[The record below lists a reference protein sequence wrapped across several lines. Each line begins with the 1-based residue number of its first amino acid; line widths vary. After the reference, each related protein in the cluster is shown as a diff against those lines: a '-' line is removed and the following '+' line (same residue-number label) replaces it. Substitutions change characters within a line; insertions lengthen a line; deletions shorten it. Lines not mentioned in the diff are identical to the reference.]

1 MRTLFRTIL
10 LSFSLCLLSI
20 GGVSHA
26 KTIYINPEKE
36 LVLQFQTEGA
46 RYVLSG
52 DINLNGEI
60 IVLPAKAALIFN
72 HGVVNN
78 GRIKGCANRIQFDSP
93 FLGSDIVVEGCF
105 IKEKIL
111 YSVNILAVHNYDD
124 NSIHNLFNLAKPG
137 TKIKIKGNGATSIQY
152 WGVESDNFE
161 QKENNAYNQFIK
173 DKLSDYYELDNKWG
187 LAYGRSFD
195 ESLTQ
200 EERDKAVQEDRELHQ
215 QLEALRKEKYNAA
228 ILDFMK
234 DRPFCKRMIDE
245 LMMIATYD
253 KKPAIIEKA
262 REIFKKVPQEA
273 MNIPLVLDTKAKLY
287 AQKVKIGEQM
297 KDFTLFDREGSKHQ
311 LSDFKGKY
319 TILEFTFVGCGGC
332 VFIKPFL
339 EEFYKRNKDKAE
351 VIAIYKDT
359 KENWMK
365 EGQEH
370 KVSYHEWSDPTF
382 ASEPVAAYDIK
393 AYPTFVIID
402 PNGKILDIKTGGD
415 GLLKALEYI
424 PDAEVEKKYKEA
436 LKS

>member
-1 MRTLFRTIL
+1 
-10 LSFSLCLLSI
+10 
-20 GGVSHA
+20 
-26 KTIYINPEKE
+26 
-36 LVLQFQTEGA
+36 
-46 RYVLSG
+46 
-52 DINLNGEI
+52 
-60 IVLPAKAALIFN
+60 
-72 HGVVNN
+72 
-78 GRIKGCANRIQFDSP
+78 
-93 FLGSDIVVEGCF
+93 
-105 IKEKIL
+105 
-111 YSVNILAVHNYDD
+111 
-124 NSIHNLFNLAKPG
+124 
-137 TKIKIKGNGATSIQY
+137 
-152 WGVESDNFE
+152 
-161 QKENNAYNQFIK
+161 
-173 DKLSDYYELDNKWG
+173 
-187 LAYGRSFD
+187 
-195 ESLTQ
+195 
-200 EERDKAVQEDRELHQ
+200 
-215 QLEALRKEKYNAA
+215 
-228 ILDFMK
+228 MK
-234 DRPFCKRMIDE
+234 DRPFSKRMIDD
-245 LMMIATYD
+245 LDMIAIYD
-253 KKPAIIEKA
+253 HTPAIVEKA

-359 KENWMK
+359 KENWIK

-393 AYPTFVIID
+393 GYPTFVIID

-424 PDAEVEKKYKEA
+424 PDAEVEKKLKEA
-436 LKS
+436 HKS

>member
-1 MRTLFRTIL
+1 MKRKIITSLFALCAIASQAQNTKNSSSAPLDSIIIEGVVTNIADGTHFPLVQEGTNSMQETIL
-10 LSFSLCLLSI
+10 
-20 GGVSHA
+20 
-26 KTIYINPEKE
+26 K
-36 LVLQFQTEGA
+36 
-46 RYVLSG
+46 
-52 DINLNGEI
+52 DGEFRI
-60 IVLPAKAALIFN
+60 AVLPQQEEETYALI
-72 HGVVNN
+72 HGN
-78 GRIKGCANRIQFDSP
+78 C
-93 FLGSDIVVEGCF
+93 
-105 IKEKIL
+105 IL
-111 YSVNILAVHNYDD
+111 WLY
-124 NSIHNLFNLAKPG
+124 AKPG

-234 DRPFCKRMIDE
+234 DRPFSKRMIED
-245 LMMIATYD
+245 LHMIVLYD
-253 KKPAIIEKA
+253 HTPAIVEKA
-262 REIFKKVPQEA
+262 REIFKKTPQEYRDDIHVA
-273 MNIPLVLDTKAKLY
+273 EIKTRLDVDKA
-287 AQKVKIGEQM
+287 KIGEQM
-297 KDFTLFDREGSKHQ
+297 KDFTLFDREGNKHQ
-311 LSDFKGKY
+311 LSEFKGKY
-319 TILEFTFVGCGGC
+319 TILEFTFVGCGAC
-332 VFIKPFL
+332 KFIKPFV

-351 VIAIYKDT
+351 VIAIYHDWKSS
-359 KENWMK
+359 WIK

-370 KVSYHEWSDPTF
+370 KVSYHEWNDNTRSE
-382 ASEPVAAYDIK
+382 EPVAAYDIK
-393 AYPTFVIID
+393 GYPTFVIID
-402 PNGKILDIKTGGD
+402 PNGKILDIMPSPD

>member
-1 MRTLFRTIL
+1 MKRKIITSLFALCAIASQAQNTQNSSSALLDSIIIEGVVTNIADGTHFPLMQEGANSMKETIL
-10 LSFSLCLLSI
+10 KDGKFRIAVLPQQEEETYALIHGDSFLSI
-20 GGVSHA
+20 
-26 KTIYINPEKE
+26 Y
-36 LVLQFQTEGA
+36 
-46 RYVLSG
+46 
-52 DINLNGEI
+52 
-60 IVLPAKAALIFN
+60 
-72 HGVVNN
+72 
-78 GRIKGCANRIQFDSP
+78 
-93 FLGSDIVVEGCF
+93 
-105 IKEKIL
+105 
-111 YSVNILAVHNYDD
+111 
-124 NSIHNLFNLAKPG
+124 AKPG
-137 TKIKIKGNGATSIQY
+137 MKIKIKGDGATSVTY
-152 WGVESDNFE
+152 WDIESNHFD
-161 QKENNAYNQFIK
+161 QKENNAYNQFVK
-173 DKLSDYYELDNKWG
+173 DKLPDYYELDNK
-187 LAYGRSFD
+187 LRLVSGRRFD
-195 ESLTQ
+195 NSLTQ
-200 EERDKAVQEDRELHQ
+200 EERDKAIQETRKLHQ

-234 DRPFCKRMIDE
+234 DRPFSKRMIDD
-245 LMMIATYD
+245 LDMIAIYD
-253 KKPAIIEKA
+253 HTPAIVEKA

-359 KENWMK
+359 KENWIK
-365 EGQEH
+365 EGEEH

-424 PDAEVEKKYKEA
+424 PDAEVEKKLKEA
-436 LKS
+436 HKS